1 MEYQELIYYFS
12 LMLIFGA
19 IAEIYVRKLGLGV
32 KEQRVRGNTVVSNK
46 LSLTPPLVL
55 LVLAIAVAVITV
67 PK

>member
-19 IAEIYVRKLGLGV
+19 IAEIYVRKKGLGV
-32 KEQRVRGNTVVSNK
+32 KEQRVRGNTIVSNK